1 MFVPC
6 DIMLTNTNYF
16 SWKAHIEEILRSRG
30 LYWINLGKETKPIDE
45 NKEIKW
51 ENKCD
56 EVGGLIGILISTEL

>member
-1 MFVPC
+1 MVVPC

-16 SWKAHIEEILRSRG
+16 SWKARIEEILRSRG

-51 ENKCD
+51 EN
-56 EVGGLIGILISTEL
+56 EM